1 MIPSTFDYVRA
12 TSVDDAIRL
21 LGERGDDA
29 KILAGGM
36 SLIPM
41 MKLRFAA
48 PQTLIDIRKIPK
60 LSSITVSGDRV
71 TIGALTTHAAI
82 AAAAGLRKAAPV
94 LWDAA
99 NVLGDP
105 QVRNLGTIGG
115 SLSHADP
122 AADYPAVMLALEAEF
137 TVAGPKGERKIA
149 ATDFFTGMYET
160 GLTDREILTSV
171 SFAAAPAS
179 AYVKFHHPA
188 SHYAV
193 VGAAV
198 VLTLSGGK
206 IASARI
212 GLTGL
217 YETAYRVPAVEAAL
231 VGVDPKDEAA
241 VEKATAGA
249 AGEGEARSDTFASAA
264 YRKAMAAVFA
274 ARAVERAAKSSDPR
288 PR

>member
-1 MIPSTFDYVRA
+1 MIPSVFDYVRA
-12 TSVDDAIRL
+12 SSVDEAIRL

-48 PQTLIDIRKIPK
+48 PQTLIDIRKIPS
-60 LSSITVSGDRV
+60 LSGITVSGDRV
-71 TIGALTTHAAI
+71 TIGALTNHAAL
-82 AAAAGLRKAAPV
+82 AADAGLRKAAPV

-137 TVAGPKGERKIA
+137 TIAGPNGERRIA
-149 ATDFFTGMYET
+149 AADFFKGIFET
-160 GLTDREILTSV
+160 ALSEREILTSV
-171 SFAAAPAS
+171 VFNAAPAS

-193 VGAAV
+193 VGAAA
-198 VLTLSGGK
+198 VLKLDGGK
-206 IASARI
+206 IGNARVA
-212 GLTGL
+212 LTGL
-217 YETAYRVPAVEAAL
+217 YETAFRARGVERAL
-231 VGVDPKDEAA
+231 TGVVAKDEQA
-241 VEKATAGA
+241 VAKATEGA
-249 AGEGEARSDTFASAA
+249 AGEGEARGDTFASGK
-264 YRKAMAAVFA
+264 YRKAMAAVYA
-274 ARAVERAAKSSDPR
+274 ARAVERAATR
-288 PR
+288 

>member
-1 MIPSTFDYVRA
+1 MIPSAFDYVRA
-12 TSVDDAIRL
+12 SSVDEAIKL
-21 LGERGDDA
+21 LGERGEDA

-48 PQTLIDIRKIPK
+48 PQTLIDIRKIPS
-60 LSSITVSGDRV
+60 LQGIAVSGERV
-71 TIGALTTHAAI
+71 TIGALTNHAAI
-82 AAAAGLRKAAPV
+82 AADTGLRKAAPV

-137 TVAGPKGERKIA
+137 TVAGPAGARKIKA
-149 ATDFFTGMYET
+149 ADFFTGMFET
-160 GLTDREILTSV
+160 GLSEREILTSV
-171 SFAAAPAS
+171 SFNAAPVS

-193 VGAAV
+193 VGAAA
-198 VLTLSGGK
+198 VLELDAGK
-206 IASARI
+206 IENARVA
-212 GLTGL
+212 LTGL
-217 YETAYRVPAVEAAL
+217 YETAFRAPAVERAL
-231 VGVDPKDEAA
+231 TGVQAGDEAA

-249 AGEGEARSDTFASAA
+249 AGEGEARGDTFASGK
-264 YRKAMAAVFA
+264 YRKAMAAVYA
-274 ARAVERAAKSSDPR
+274 ARAVQRAATR
-288 PR
+288 

>member
-12 TSVDDAIRL
+12 SSVDEAIQL
-21 LGERGDDA
+21 LGKHGEDA
-29 KILAGGM
+29 KLLAGGM

-48 PQTLIDIRKIPK
+48 PQTLIDIRKIPA
-60 LSSITVSGDRV
+60 LRGIGVSGDRV
-71 TIGALTTHAAI
+71 TIGALTNHAAI
-82 AAAAGLRKAAPV
+82 AADAGLRKAAPA

-137 TVAGPKGERKIA
+137 TVAGPNGERKIA
-149 ATDFFTGMYET
+149 AADFFTGMFET
-160 GLTDREILTSV
+160 SLSEREVLTSV
-171 SFAAAPAS
+171 AFNAAPAS

-193 VGAAV
+193 VGAAA
-198 VLTLSGGK
+198 VLALADGK
-206 IASARI
+206 IASARVA
-212 GLTGL
+212 LTGL
-217 YETAYRVPAVEAAL
+217 YETAFRAPGVERAL
-231 VGVDPKDEAA
+231 TGVRANDEAA
-241 VEKATAGA
+241 VAKATEGA
-249 AGEGEARSDTFASAA
+249 AGEGEARGDTFASGT

-274 ARAVERAAKSSDPR
+274 ARAVARAATR
-288 PR
+288 

>member
-1 MIPSTFDYVRA
+1 MIPPLFDYVRA
-12 TSVDDAIRL
+12 SSVDEAIRL
-21 LGERGDDA
+21 LDERGDDA
-29 KILAGGM
+29 KILAGGQ

-60 LSSITVSGDRV
+60 LSGIAVSGGRV
-71 TIGALTTHAAI
+71 TIGALTNHAAI
-82 AAAAGLRKAAPV
+82 AADAELRKAAPA

-122 AADYPAVMLALEAEF
+122 AADYPAVMLALDAEF
-137 TVAGPKGERKIA
+137 TVTGSGGERRIKA
-149 ATDFFTGMYET
+149 ADFFRGMFET
-160 GLTDREILTSV
+160 QLDAREILTGV
-171 SFAAAPAS
+171 AFDVAPAS

-193 VGAAV
+193 VGAAA
-198 VLTLSGGK
+198 VLKLEGSK
-206 IASARI
+206 IASARVA
-212 GLTGL
+212 LTGL
-217 YETAYRVPAVEAAL
+217 YETAFRAAKL
-231 VGVDPKDEAA
+231 EQSLTGVLATDDVA

-249 AGEGEARSDTFASAA
+249 AGEGEARGDTFASGP
-264 YRKAMAAVFA
+264 YRKAMAGVYA
-274 ARAVERAAKSSDPR
+274 ARAVARAATR
-288 PR
+288 

>member
-1 MIPSTFDYVRA
+1 MIPSAFDYVRA
-12 TSVDDAIRL
+12 SSVDDAIRL
-21 LGERGDDA
+21 LGEHGEDA

-41 MKLRFAA
+41 MKLRFASPA
-48 PQTLIDIRKIPK
+48 TLIDIRKIPS
-60 LSSITVSGDRV
+60 LAGITVRGDRV
-71 TIGALTTHAAI
+71 TIGALTNHAAV
-82 AAAAGLRKAAPV
+82 AASADLRKAAPV

-122 AADYPAVMLALEAEF
+122 AADYPAAMLALDAEF
-137 TVAGPKGERKIA
+137 TVMGPQGERKIGA
-149 ATDFFTGMYET
+149 AEWFTGMFET
-160 GLTDREILTSV
+160 ALAEREILTSV

-193 VGAAV
+193 VGAAA
-198 VLTLSGGK
+198 VLTLDAGK
-206 IASARI
+206 IAAARI

-217 YETAYRVPAVEAAL
+217 YETAFRATAVEQALIGVAPSDEAAL
-231 VGVDPKDEAA
+231 EA
-241 VEKATAGA
+241 ATAGA
-249 AGEGEARSDTFASAA
+249 AGEGEARSDTFASAT

-274 ARAVERAAKSSDPR
+274 ARAITRAATR
-288 PR
+288 